1 MGVFTAG
8 GETVLDA
15 TPEEV
20 YDFISDPRNWPRV
33 FRGSADISTSVE
45 IPLGIGDTF
54 TEVVEV
60 GGSFSCRSTWSV
72 ITAVR
77 PRTFAYQQVDDLGAS
92 ADGTGG
98 VDGITT
104 ITYTLTPVGAGTHF
118 HRVLRCEL
126 PRGVTIPEPLLLA
139 RATTANIEHF
149 QEGVE
154 REIRTART

>member
-1 MGVFTAG
+1 MGVFTAS
-8 GETVLDA
+8 GETLLDA
-15 TPEEV
+15 TPEET
-20 YDFISDPRNWPRV
+20 YDFISDPRNWPKL

-45 IPLGIGDTF
+45 IPLGVGDSF

-60 GGSFSCRSTWSV
+60 GELSLRSTWTV

-77 PRTFAYQQVDDLGAS
+77 GRVFAYQQVDDLGA
-92 ADGTGG
+92 DGDGQGG

-104 ITYTLTPVGAGTHF
+104 ITYTLTPVDGGTMF

-126 PRGVTIPEPLLLA
+126 PRGVSIPVPLLVA

-149 QEGVE
+149 QENVG
-154 REIRTART
+154 REIARVRA